1 MEFSQ
6 RGNSKAIRPLAN
18 SRPPC
23 ADSDSG
29 IKMMTGEKR
38 MGTLPEEEKL
48 FTYADYKT
56 WELKEGERY
65 ELIYGKIYPM
75 FGAGMDAAVS
85 NAPNARHQS
94 MLTELITQF
103 HQFFRG
109 KPCKVYP
116 APYDVRLFFAEDE
129 SD

>member
-29 IKMMTGEKR
+29 IKMMTGEKC
-38 MGTLPEEEKL
+38 MGILPKEEKL
-48 FTYADYKT
+48 FTYADYKA

-75 FGAGMDAAVS
+75 FGAGAGRTISIAPGWWNTATETPGWIGRAA
-85 NAPNARHQS
+85 ARREC
-94 MLTELITQF
+94 T
-103 HQFFRG
+103 
-109 KPCKVYP
+109 P
-116 APYDVRLFFAEDE
+116 VRSTTILRLR
-129 SD
+129 